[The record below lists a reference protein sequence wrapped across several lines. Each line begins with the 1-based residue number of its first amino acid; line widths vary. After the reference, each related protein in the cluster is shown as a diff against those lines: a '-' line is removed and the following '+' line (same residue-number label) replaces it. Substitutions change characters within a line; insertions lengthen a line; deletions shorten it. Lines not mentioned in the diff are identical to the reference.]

1 MASMLQTLHLR
12 LCIPAL
18 LAALVF
24 AAAPL
29 GAQLLISNPS
39 LPLEESFVYTE
50 RTKDQVLTV
59 SQGMAF
65 RSASGDSWYEF
76 TSKSPDTELTIR
88 VDAVTLAARSSLL
101 VTRGA
106 DSVIRRTT
114 EILETRPRAKPG
126 EIVIGDYLSLPVTLR
141 GLPWGSFTQANVV
154 ALGAGRGGPPLGIQL
169 TVAGHESITTGG
181 KSWDCW
187 KVQLGLAGL
196 MGAFFAKSTY
206 WYAVEAPHVLVKSEI
221 PAGGPGS
228 PLQVLELQSYSARQ
242 Q

>member
-1 MASMLQTLHLR
+1 MASMLQTPR
-12 LCIPAL
+12 RRAVPAL
-18 LAALVF
+18 FIVF
-24 AAAPL
+24 VLAAAPL
-29 GAQLLISNPS
+29 GAQLVISNPS
-39 LPLEESFVYTE
+39 LPHEETFVYTE
-50 RTKDQVLTV
+50 KAKDQVLTV
-59 SQGMAF
+59 SQSMAF

-76 TSKSPDTELTIR
+76 TSKSPDTELTIQ
-88 VDAVTLAARSSLL
+88 VDAATLAARSSL
-101 VTRGA
+101 VITRSA

-114 EILETRPRAKPG
+114 EILEARPRVKPG

-154 ALGAGRGGPPLGIQL
+154 ALGAGRGGPPFSIQL

-181 KSWDCW
+181 KSWECW